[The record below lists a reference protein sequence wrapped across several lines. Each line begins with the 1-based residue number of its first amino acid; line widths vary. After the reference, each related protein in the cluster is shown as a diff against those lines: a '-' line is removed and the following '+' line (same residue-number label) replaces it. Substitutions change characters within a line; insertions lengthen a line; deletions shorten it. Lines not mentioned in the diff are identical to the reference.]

1 MSEIAE
7 RINPSVDSWHGP
19 TPSDEPLQQLPE
31 LFRAQAGISHNAAH
45 GMSVNRIMSWDCD
58 DAHAVGHHDMLPLP
72 RDSKSSFFQC
82 FDGAQVSD
90 ARDLSHALCRY
101 VHFPRQ

>member
-1 MSEIAE
+1 
-7 RINPSVDSWHGP
+7 
-19 TPSDEPLQQLPE
+19 
-31 LFRAQAGISHNAAH
+31 
-45 GMSVNRIMSWDCD
+45 
-58 DAHAVGHHDMLPLP
+58 MLPLP

-101 VHFPRQ
+101 VHFPRQCPGG